1 MTTRTSATS
10 TTITTVPVSMLVVF
24 AIAVV
29 WVSNTTSS
37 FTVRASLLA
46 PDNGSLPRV
55 MVEYNNVKFVRE
67 ATEKFAVDGQ
77 IRNLI
82 DSHRTEE
89 GTTDGSPGLPLD
101 GNTRK
106 NRILTIVITNVTMME
121 QIRASPYVNNV
132 ELDQRMATMVYSK
145 RPRYVALNTN
155 TNNCNVDNNNEKE
168 KEEQNLELE
177 FLNLISTVRRT
188 TTTGT
193 KTNNENDENEED
205 EETGREE
212 KKKGVDARKLRIFQ
226 SRDEGERIPYG
237 ISMVQAPELWPI
249 QQKNRFIDVC
259 VVDTGYNAGHED
271 LPTITGT

>member
-1 MTTRTSATS
+1 
-10 TTITTVPVSMLVVF
+10 MLVVF